1 MVENQLTQ
9 LERALLG
16 TYAHY
21 GKITSMLAQANPLD
35 AGIASEYVE
44 ETKRRLAEI
53 KTLESGLTGE
63 GLNPVQARLQKQ
75 VTLPYCNA
83 VLRTLLA
90 QIDGATEGFK
100 DSRKSYLIQ
109 LGMDGIPLDDT
120 RNALEVYQIEVLRFF
135 DLQKMCKGLKFPRVN
150 PRNKDQYHRACE
162 AALFDSDEHASE
174 LLGREIFTPV
184 NINLREDMPHQFLG
198 EINIGFEDSYPNLV
212 RLIYHEGSL
221 GHNTQDRLTDDDSD
235 LRIPFRHTQEGLAIL
250 GERLGLEH
258 KYGKN
263 NGNSPIIELL
273 MSKRKVH
280 DAFYAA
286 FERMAYFERLPA
298 REIAMMLRSRLYP
311 QQALVQGLGRLDQ
324 ARDVGVNC
332 GATPYFVGAQAI
344 QAIYLRALEKIN
356 QTYTDENDREMARR
370 ALLRT
375 MYTGH
380 RPAFLVGREVDLS
393 LEKKVDAES
402 RVKDVS
408 RASLGF

>member
-120 RNALEVYQIEVLRFF
+120 RNALEYI
-135 DLQKMCKGLKFPRVN
+135 K
-150 PRNKDQYHRACE
+150 
-162 AALFDSDEHASE
+162 
-174 LLGREIFTPV
+174 
-184 NINLREDMPHQFLG
+184 
-198 EINIGFEDSYPNLV
+198 
-212 RLIYHEGSL
+212 
-221 GHNTQDRLTDDDSD
+221 
-235 LRIPFRHTQEGLAIL
+235 
-250 GERLGLEH
+250 
-258 KYGKN
+258 
-263 NGNSPIIELL
+263 
-273 MSKRKVH
+273 
-280 DAFYAA
+280 
-286 FERMAYFERLPA
+286 
-298 REIAMMLRSRLYP
+298 
-311 QQALVQGLGRLDQ
+311 
-324 ARDVGVNC
+324 
-332 GATPYFVGAQAI
+332 
-344 QAIYLRALEKIN
+344 
-356 QTYTDENDREMARR
+356 
-370 ALLRT
+370 
-375 MYTGH
+375 
-380 RPAFLVGREVDLS
+380 
-393 LEKKVDAES
+393 
-402 RVKDVS
+402 
-408 RASLGF
+408 